1 MSDILN
7 LAIELIRCPS
17 VTPYDAGCQELLIER
32 LAPLDFKVERLKFG
46 DVENLWARRGSAAPV
61 FVFAGHTDVVPPGEK
76 ARWSLDPF
84 CPEMRDGY
92 LFGRGAADMKG
103 SLAAMVV
110 ACERFIHRFPGHS
123 GSLAF
128 LITSD
133 EEGRAVDG
141 TARVLETLAAR
152 NEQFAWC
159 LIGEPSSS
167 ERVGDVIKNG
177 RRGSLHG
184 RLRVAGTAGHVAY
197 SHLAN
202 NPVHAFAPALSE
214 LCGVTWDDGTPHFPP
229 TGFQVTN
236 MRGES
241 GAENVIPEDL
251 EVTFNFRFSNALGER
266 NIQARV
272 TEILDRHQ
280 LNYSLDW
287 RLSGKPFIT
296 VEGELLEATTQAIA
310 DVTGEHPELSTTG
323 GTSDGRFIA
332 QTGAQVVELGPVNKT
347 IHKVDE
353 CVRVDELSTLREIYE
368 RVLERL
374 LA

>member
-1 MSDILN
+1 MAEILD
-7 LAIELIRCPS
+7 LAIELIRRPS
-17 VTPYDAGCQELLIER
+17 VTPNDAGCQQFLIELLEPLDFEIER
-32 LAPLDFKVERLKFG
+32 LEFG
-46 DVENLWARRGSAAPV
+46 DVDNLWARRGNSAPV
-61 FVFAGHTDVVPPGEK
+61 FVFAGHTDVVPAGATEQ
-76 ARWSLDPF
+76 WSLDPF
-84 CPEMRDGY
+84 SPEVREGY

-110 ACERFIHRFPGHS
+110 ACQRFIRRFPEHS

-128 LITSD
+128 LVTSD
-133 EEGRAVDG
+133 EEGQAVDG
-141 TARVLETLAAR
+141 TVRVLETLAAR

-159 LIGEPSSS
+159 LIGEPSSR

-184 RLRVAGTAGHVAY
+184 RLRVVGTAGHVAY
-197 SHLAN
+197 PHLAN
-202 NPVHAFAPALSE
+202 NPVHAFAPALSD
-214 LCGVTWDDGTPHFPP
+214 LCAVTWDHGTEHFSP

-241 GAENVIPEDL
+241 GAENVIPGDL
-251 EVTFNFRFSNALGER
+251 EVAFNFRFSNALSEPSIR
-266 NIQARV
+266 ARV

-280 LNYSLDW
+280 LDYSLDW

-296 VEGELLEATTQAIA
+296 EKGELLEATTQAIA

-353 CVRVDELSTLREIYE
+353 CVQVEELSTLCEIYE
-368 RVLERL
+368 RILQRL
-374 LA
+374 FA